1 MQLPFSRAAF
11 LDVFEVYNTVLWP
24 FALVLWLATAV
35 AFIAHVRG
43 RDRSAWTFGL
53 LAVLWAWGAIAYHL
67 ALFTWINP
75 AAWISA
81 VGFLVEAGL
90 LAWYGIRGGL
100 RFSHGHTLHERVA
113 YTLIVYGLLYPVI
126 ALVGVHSYPRV
137 PTFGVPCPTAI
148 VTAGF
153 LMLVSRPV
161 PAVLTLVPL
170 LWAGVG
176 GSAAFLLGMSADLA
190 LLAAGVALG
199 VCILSQRRTPALLAE
214 TTPLATAGGDCRF
227 STRRE

>member
-1 MQLPFSRAAF
+1 MQLPFSRVAF

-24 FALVLWLATAV
+24 FALGLWLATAV
-35 AFIAHVRG
+35 AFVAHMRG
-43 RDRSAWTFGL
+43 RDRSSWTFGL

-75 AAWISA
+75 AAWIFA

-90 LAWYGIRGGL
+90 FAWYGMRSGL
-100 RFSHGHTLHERVA
+100 RFSHGRTLHERVA
-113 YTLIVYGLLYPVI
+113 YALIIYGLLYPII
-126 ALVGVHSYPRV
+126 ALIGVHSYPRV

-170 LWAGVG
+170 LWAVVG
-176 GSAAFLLGMSADLA
+176 GSAAFLLGMYPDLA

-199 VCILSQRRTPALLAE
+199 VCILSQRSVATEPAL
-214 TTPLATAGGDCRF
+214 TTTAG
-227 STRRE
+227 

>member
-1 MQLPFSRAAF
+1 MRLPFSRVAF

-24 FALVLWLATAV
+24 FALGLWLATAL
-35 AFIAHVRG
+35 AFVAHVRG
-43 RDRSAWTFGL
+43 RDRSSWTFGL

-75 AAWISA
+75 AAWIFA

-90 LAWYGIRGGL
+90 LAWCGIRGGL
-100 RFSHGHTLHERVA
+100 RFSHGRALQERVA
-113 YTLIVYGLLYPVI
+113 HALIIYGLLYPVI
-126 ALVGVHSYPRV
+126 ALIGVHSYPRV
-137 PTFGVPCPTAI
+137 PTFGVPCPTTI

-170 LWAGVG
+170 LWAVVG
-176 GSAAFLLGMSADLA
+176 GSAAFLLGMYADLA
-190 LLAAGVALG
+190 LLTAGVALG
-199 VCILSQRRTPALLAE
+199 VCTLSQRSLL
-214 TTPLATAGGDCRF
+214 LR
-227 STRRE
+227 S